1 MRTEELILYRNFDE
15 GDLLADMVSLM
26 EKFDRTGEVDEG
38 MGADLYRCI
47 HRLLEM
53 AGRFGFTGNLWHCYL
68 TDLLV
73 NNENSYSHACEM
85 RGEVEGTVNSAV
97 LHDISI
103 FRELYDYDFEP
114 LKKAAHNAVLD
125 LALHYEGNAQES
137 RVYNQ
142 RIKTGSAPWPGSSAK
157 PIRRRK

>member
-53 AGRFGFTGNLWHCYL
+53 AGRFGFC
-68 TDLLV
+68 LL
-73 NNENSYSHACEM
+73 Y
-85 RGEVEGTVNSAV
+85 T
-97 LHDISI
+97 
-103 FRELYDYDFEP
+103 
-114 LKKAAHNAVLD
+114 
-125 LALHYEGNAQES
+125 S
-137 RVYNQ
+137 RCV
-142 RIKTGSAPWPGSSAK
+142 
-157 PIRRRK
+157 

>member
-73 NNENSYSHACEM
+73 NNENSYSHACEINKHKM
-85 RGEVEGTVNSAV
+85 IIRTARNELTSFFKK
-97 LHDISI
+97 LLCKSLSI
-103 FRELYDYDFEP
+103 LYNLLSILFKFRL
-114 LKKAAHNAVLD
+114 
-125 LALHYEGNAQES
+125 
-137 RVYNQ
+137 
-142 RIKTGSAPWPGSSAK
+142 
-157 PIRRRK
+157 